1 MVVYKNCHIRLL
13 SLSLW
18 RELILI
24 YLPSK
29 IYSCEY
35 THVDVSLFYLYP
47 FLTDMALVT
56 QT

>member
-1 MVVYKNCHIRLL
+1 MVVYKNCHIRL
-13 SLSLW
+13 LSLW